1 MATLRPDDGAAQE
14 GVKGAVDIDAQSS
27 RYLATAVR
35 MDEAFLELLGEKD
48 FPYVTVKEIC
58 ARAGVN
64 RSTFYLHYE
73 TIEDLLTETM
83 THVQQEFMGLFSVD
97 SDKAVQRLSSCPIEE
112 LDLVTDEYLR
122 PYLTFVRDRKTLF
135 RVAIDHPGT
144 LRADRTYDRMYHGV
158 FETILRRL
166 GVPEADRGYLMAFY
180 IQGIMAV
187 VTRWIEGGCADPLE
201 RVASVIRQCI
211 PSVRAQGR

>member
-1 MATLRPDDGAAQE
+1 MATLRHDDGAAQE
-14 GVKGAVDIDAQSS
+14 GAKGAVDIDAQSS

-97 SDKAVQRLSSCPIEE
+97 SDKAVQRLSSCPIEG

-144 LRADRTYDRMYHGV
+144 LRADRTYDRMYHSV

-187 VTRWIEGGCADPLE
+187 VTRWIEGDCSDPLE
-201 RVASVIRQCI
+201 RIASVIRQCI
-211 PSVRAQGR
+211 PSVRAKGR